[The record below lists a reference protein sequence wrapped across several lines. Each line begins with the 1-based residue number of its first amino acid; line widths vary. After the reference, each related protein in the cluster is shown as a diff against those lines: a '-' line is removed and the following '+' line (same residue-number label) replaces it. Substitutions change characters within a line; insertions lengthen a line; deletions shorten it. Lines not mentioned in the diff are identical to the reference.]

1 MNARKFLNVRV
12 SLTVTA
18 LALCGAL
25 AFSAMTTSCAG
36 GGGGGAGGSG
46 AGGAAGS
53 GAGGSGVAGSTG
65 GGTSCTP
72 GADSVC
78 FATGKASGVLTGY
91 GWIALGSLDTATSP
105 TCATAVG
112 ATTTVAIDNAD
123 PCNTSTTW
131 NSDSALCITGSIPMV
146 VAANY
151 TANWGLQIGVNSI
164 DPPATSAGAGTVAKA
179 YKTITFTTSGTVSP
193 TGAAVRAEIHRVQDP
208 AATTYCANM
217 VSGTPINLTS
227 FNTAC
232 WDGSGTMLT
241 SADVTTIDKIGVQ
254 ISSDTAAA
262 YTVTNFC
269 LSGISFGM

>member
-36 GGGGGAGGSG
+36 GGD
-46 AGGAAGS
+46 GGAAGS
-53 GAGGSGVAGSTG
+53 GTAGGAGGAGGGGGPAGSS
-65 GGTSCTP
+65 GGTCTP

-78 FATGKASGVLTGY
+78 FATGKASGVLNGY
-91 GWIALGSLDTATSP
+91 GWIALGAQDSATSP

-112 ATTTVAIDNAD
+112 ASTTVPITKAA

-131 NSDSALCITGSIPMV
+131 SSDNALCISGSIPV
-146 VAANY
+146 VTGGDY
-151 TANWGLQIGVNSI
+151 TDNWGLQIGVNSI
-164 DPPATSAGAGTVAKA
+164 DPPATSAGSGTVTTA
-179 YKTITFTTSGTVSP
+179 YKTITFTTVGTITPASAV
-193 TGAAVRAEIHRVQDP
+193 VRAEIHRVQDS
-208 AATTYCANM
+208 TEVTYCATM
-217 VSGTPINLTS
+217 VSGTPISLTA

-232 WDGSGTMLT
+232 WDGSGTSLAAT
-241 SADVTTIDKIGVQ
+241 DVTSIDKIGVQ
-254 ISSDTAAA
+254 ISADTTAA

-269 LSGISFGM
+269 LNSISFGK